1 MPRQGEIDRDRD
13 TRYGPAERT
22 GVLLRSAR
30 GVAGNDAVLRTR
42 ASSAEL
48 HAARCAER
56 GLRER
61 SIEHLR
67 EALASYDQ
75 LGSAHDSARVRSL
88 LRDVGVRVRH
98 WTYEQRTVSG
108 WQSLTATER
117 QISELVALGL
127 TNREVAAEMF
137 ISSHTVAFH
146 LRQVFRKLDIRSRV
160 ELARLAVER
169 EQSLRSA

>member
-1 MPRQGEIDRDRD
+1 MPRQGEIDRDQD
-13 TRYGPAERT
+13 TRYGPAEPIGR
-22 GVLLRSAR
+22 LLRPAHDI
-30 GVAGNDAVLRTR
+30 VATDAVLRTR

-48 HAARCAER
+48 HAAHFADR

-67 EALASYDQ
+67 EALASYNQ
-75 LGSAHDSARVRSL
+75 LGAARDSARVRSL
-88 LRDVGVRVRH
+88 LRDLGVRVRH
-98 WTYEQRTVSG
+98 WTYEQRTLSG
-108 WQSLTATER
+108 WQSLTATEL
-117 QISELVALGL
+117 QTSELVALGL

-169 EQSLRSA
+169 EQAPRSA

>member
-1 MPRQGEIDRDRD
+1 MPRQGEIDRDQD
-13 TRYGPAERT
+13 TLYGPAERT
-22 GVLLRSAR
+22 GVVLRSAR
-30 GVAGNDAVLRTR
+30 DVVESDAVLRTR
-42 ASSAEL
+42 ASSEEL
-48 HAARCAER
+48 HAVLCADR

-75 LGSAHDSARVRSL
+75 LGSARDSARVRSL
-88 LRDVGVRVRH
+88 LRDLGVRVRH
-98 WTYEQRTVSG
+98 WTYEQRASSG

-146 LRQVFRKLDIRSRV
+146 LRQVFRKLEVRSRV

>member
-1 MPRQGEIDRDRD
+1 MPRQGEIDRDQD
-13 TRYGPAERT
+13 TLYGPAVRT
-22 GVLLRSAR
+22 DRLLRP
-30 GVAGNDAVLRTR
+30 AGDVVETDAVLRMR

-48 HAARCAER
+48 HAAQCADR

-61 SIEHLR
+61 SINHLR

-75 LGSAHDSARVRSL
+75 LDAARDSARVRSL
-88 LRDVGVRVRH
+88 LRDLGVRVRH
-98 WTYEQRTVSG
+98 WTYEQRTLSG

-117 QISELVALGL
+117 QIADLVALGL

-169 EQSLRSA
+169 EQAQRSA

>member
-1 MPRQGEIDRDRD
+1 MPRRSETSRDQDRL
-13 TRYGPAERT
+13 YKQAERT
-22 GVLLRSAR
+22 GAVLRSAR
-30 GVAGNDAVLRTR
+30 DVVQDDAVLRTR

-48 HAARCAER
+48 HAVRCADR

-61 SIEHLR
+61 TIEHLR

-75 LGSAHDSARVRSL
+75 IGSSRDSARVRLL
-88 LRDVGVRVRH
+88 LRDLGVRVRH
-98 WTYEQRTVSG
+98 WTYEQRTLSG

-146 LRQVFRKLDIRSRV
+146 LRQVFRKFDIRSRV

-169 EQSLRSA
+169 EQSPRSA